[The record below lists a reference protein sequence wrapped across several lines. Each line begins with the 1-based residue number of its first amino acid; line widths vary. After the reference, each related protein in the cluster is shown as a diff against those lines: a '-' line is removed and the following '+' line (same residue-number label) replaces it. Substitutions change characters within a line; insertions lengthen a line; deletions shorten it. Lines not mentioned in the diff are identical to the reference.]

1 MEALIALVVI
11 LLLFKFGGSILE
23 GMFDSV
29 GVVGKI
35 IGFVL
40 GVVVAIYFLMSG
52 CA

>member
-1 MEALIALVVI
+1 MEALIALVII
-11 LLLFKFGGSILE
+11 LLLFKFGGSMLD
-23 GMFDSV
+23 GLFASV